1 MKLRALGALFLALL
15 LGGGG
20 AQPQPAPEA
29 PLPVP
34 EPPVYAIISKE
45 KSNPYMQNMA
55 DGFSAA
61 CRELGAEALC
71 MGPDSYTAQAQIDII
86 DALIDRKVDA
96 IVIAANDSDELQDAL
111 QRAMD
116 EGIAVLSLDS
126 AVNRESRML
135 HIQQADPEKIGRVLI
150 QAACK
155 MVDGE
160 GKAAVLSATR
170 QATNQ
175 NLWIEWMQREIE
187 QNPSVYAKFEL
198 LPVAYGD
205 DEPEKSRE
213 ETLRLFEENPDLKV
227 IISPSVVGMLAVGQ
241 TLQEEESPVLFTGL
255 GLPSEIAPYIES
267 GSCPWMY
274 LWNPIDL
281 GYLSAYAADGL
292 ATGRITGREGDNLT
306 AGRLGL
312 RVVVDAEDGGTELLL
327 GDPVKFDPDNIG
339 EWKSVY

>member
-1 MKLRALGALFLALL
+1 
-15 LGGGG
+15 
-20 AQPQPAPEA
+20 
-29 PLPVP
+29 
-34 EPPVYAIISKE
+34 
-45 KSNPYMQNMA
+45 MQNMA

-160 GKAAVLSATR
+160 GKAAVLSGHAAGH
-170 QATNQ
+170 QP
-175 NLWIEWMQREIE
+175 E
-187 QNPSVYAKFEL
+187 
-198 LPVAYGD
+198 PVDRMDAAGD
-205 DEPEKSRE
+205 RAEP
-213 ETLRLFEENPDLKV
+213 V
-227 IISPSVVGMLAVGQ
+227 
-241 TLQEEESPVLFTGL
+241 
-255 GLPSEIAPYIES
+255 
-267 GSCPWMY
+267 
-274 LWNPIDL
+274 
-281 GYLSAYAADGL
+281 
-292 ATGRITGREGDNLT
+292 
-306 AGRLGL
+306 GL
-312 RVVVDAEDGGTELLL
+312 REV
-327 GDPVKFDPDNIG
+327 
-339 EWKSVY
+339 

>member
-1 MKLRALGALFLALL
+1 MKFGTAGVFALALL
-15 LGGGG
+15 LVGCG
-20 AQPQPAPEA
+20 AQPQPAPA
-29 PLPVP
+29 
-34 EPPVYAIISKE
+34 EPISIPDPHTYAIISKE
-45 KSNPYMQNMA
+45 QSNPYMQNMA
-55 DGFSAA
+55 DGFAAA
-61 CRELGAEALC
+61 CQELGAEAVC
-71 MGPDSYTAQAQIDII
+71 VGPDSYTAQAQIDII
-86 DALIDRKVDA
+86 DELIGQKVDA

-126 AVNRESRML
+126 AVNKESRML

-155 MVDGE
+155 MVEGE
-160 GKAAVLSATR
+160 GKAAILSATR

-175 NLWIEWMQREIE
+175 NLWIEWMQREVE
-187 QNPSVYAKFEL
+187 QNPSVYANFEL

-205 DEPEKSRE
+205 DESEKSRE
-213 ETLRLFEENPDLKV
+213 ETLRLLAENPDLKV
-227 IISPSVVGMLAVGQ
+227 IICPSVVGMLAVGQ
-241 TLQEEESPVLFTGL
+241 TLEEEGSPVLFTGL

-281 GYLSAYAADGL
+281 GYLSAYATDGL
-292 ATGRITGREGDNLT
+292 VTGKITGKEGDNLI

-312 RVVVDAEDGGTELLL
+312 RVVVDAQDGGTELLL

>member
-15 LGGGG
+15 LGGCG
-20 AQPQPAPEA
+20 AQPQPAPQA

-61 CRELGAEALC
+61 CRELGAEAVC
-71 MGPDSYTAQAQIDII
+71 MGPGSYTAQAQIDII
-86 DALIDRKVDA
+86 DELTDRGVDA

-155 MVDGE
+155 MADGE

-213 ETLRLFEENPDLKV
+213 ETLRLLEENPDLKV